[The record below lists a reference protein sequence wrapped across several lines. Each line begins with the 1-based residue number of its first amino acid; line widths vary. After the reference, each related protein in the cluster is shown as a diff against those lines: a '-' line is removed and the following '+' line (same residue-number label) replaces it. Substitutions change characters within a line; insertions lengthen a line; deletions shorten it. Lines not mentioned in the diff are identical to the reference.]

1 MCIHLARDDGPG
13 IRFFFRELINLSFEL
28 VGLFAIQPSRLASP
42 FWFDHPQSFKEQHT
56 VWILLTHLD
65 NGSGC
70 FMSHIRVLMADV
82 PPELLIAVFP
92 LDRLA
97 GLPLLP
103 GNALE
108 MAIAV
113 SIEPLI

>member
-28 VGLFAIQPSRLASP
+28 VGLFASQPSRLASP

-56 VWILLTHLD
+56 VWILLTHLN

-70 FMSHIRVLMADV
+70 FMTLIRVLMSVV
-82 PPELLIAVFP
+82 PPEVLIALFS
-92 LDRLA
+92 LARLRRIT
-97 GLPLLP
+97 LFC
-103 GNALE
+103 
-108 MAIAV
+108 
-113 SIEPLI
+113 SKR